1 MKVFRKC
8 IYILAFLLGRKVRL
22 TVDGQNRKAPGPKT
36 WGGRI
41 GLLITDFCFDTSW
54 FTARAVHVWASC
66 PISCLHASHDAVT
79 AHLGLVPFFSCAYA
93 HGYSYPWPTMAIILQ
108 TERRQSLAC
117 STTPGRQPRLPL
129 PMNPAKGSV
138 VSSFIV
144 MLGLSP
150 LTAGANLQ
158 RSCEP

>member
-1 MKVFRKC
+1 M
-8 IYILAFLLGRKVRL
+8 FLGNAYTFWHFCWVGKYVSRLMAKIGKPQVR
-22 TVDGQNRKAPGPKT
+22 RPGA
-36 WGGRI
+36 GGVR
-41 GLLITDFCFDTSW
+41 LLITDFCFDTSW